1 MEISDPTDALAGLEA
16 GHFVAHFCDH
26 GCWYTADDSR
36 VTRVLPEGTMA
47 TAFPY
52 ICFFERVD
60 AVAPAWE
67 PWEPNQTTAAAHE
80 DAEGACS
87 DEASQSIDASSED
100 DGSAKPLSKRQRIAS
115 SASAMNKPSG
125 AAQGRFTQQ
134 HMRPARKQDRK
145 NRKQVR
151 PKQVRADRNQEQDR
165 TDRKQKQDRTCRKQ
179 DREGRTFADN
189 TDGSRRDAQ
198 ANQCNPVERERVMLE
213 KLHAAKR
220 DRRTYGNI
228 FLLLQLL
235 DAYVDIRSI
244 ITELPAFFDYVG
256 DDCSCRWSTYLRD
269 ADRPSCMFDRLSEA
283 LGIAEAEVDQGRR
296 YLESGHWTLA
306 QVAHELEGLLLG
318 ENDDAPASLGCLF
331 KRLAPASA
339 ASATTELGAS
349 SPVGDFLKAAAVDQR
364 RPCNDQGMPQQS
376 AMPPRLRDRTAWF
389 SGAMPTLQ
397 FPCQMCEAEFPNR
410 RSFENHVSDRL

>member
-1 MEISDPTDALAGLEA
+1 
-16 GHFVAHFCDH
+16 
-26 GCWYTADDSR
+26 
-36 VTRVLPEGTMA
+36 
-47 TAFPY
+47 
-52 ICFFERVD
+52 
-60 AVAPAWE
+60 
-67 PWEPNQTTAAAHE
+67 
-80 DAEGACS
+80 
-87 DEASQSIDASSED
+87 
-100 DGSAKPLSKRQRIAS
+100 
-115 SASAMNKPSG
+115 
-125 AAQGRFTQQ
+125 
-134 HMRPARKQDRK
+134 MRPARKQDRK

-165 TDRKQKQDRTCRKQ
+165 TDRKQKQDRTCRKQDRTCRKQDRTCRKQ

-339 ASATTELGAS
+339 ASATTEVGAS